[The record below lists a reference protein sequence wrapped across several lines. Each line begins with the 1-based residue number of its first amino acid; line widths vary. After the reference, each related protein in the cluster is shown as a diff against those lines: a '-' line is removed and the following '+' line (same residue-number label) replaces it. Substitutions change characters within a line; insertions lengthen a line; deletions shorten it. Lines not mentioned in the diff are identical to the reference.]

1 MAYLDTYNI
10 ASQALEVGNVIALG
24 ANDVQF
30 SGCCNGLSHAAGT
43 GIINVKAPGVYE
55 INATVTVAAT
65 AAGVIGI
72 QLYNGAD
79 AVPGAAATQTA
90 AAAGV
95 VTLPISKLIRV
106 RPSCA
111 AVGNAANLSLQLTG
125 GAGTVTSVNVA
136 IHQIA

>member
-1 MAYLDTYNI
+1 MNFANMPNQPNLPPMPQLFGQPAQQMAPAGEIVWVQSVDQLNALTLPPN
-10 ASQALEVGNVIALG
+10 ASRIYMN
-24 ANDVQF
+24 
-30 SGCCNGLSHAAGT
+30 S
-43 GIINVKAPGVYE
+43 
-55 INATVTVAAT
+55 
-65 AAGVIGI
+65 
-72 QLYNGAD
+72 AD
-79 AVPGAAATQTA
+79 AVPGAAASQTA